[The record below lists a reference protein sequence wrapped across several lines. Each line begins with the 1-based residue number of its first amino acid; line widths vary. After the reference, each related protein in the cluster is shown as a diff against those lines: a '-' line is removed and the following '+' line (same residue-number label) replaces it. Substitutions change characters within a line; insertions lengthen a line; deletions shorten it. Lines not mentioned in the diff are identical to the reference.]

1 MGCQSAQCRL
11 ASSVITAPCFLSSMS
26 RVSGLGAGESLSS
39 CPRIWKTWRRFP
51 NSYAHRA
58 HSDQTFPLLFLS
70 LLPHFLPSATLMFR
84 NPTPRHKTATRICL
98 EETFP
103 CPSVITP
110 TYLPAAP
117 LLGDVFTL
125 LVRLRPPEMG
135 NVVVIGAVC
144 RYWEGDFVSGGR
156 KRRVLLQS
164 GG

>member
-1 MGCQSAQCRL
+1 
-11 ASSVITAPCFLSSMS
+11 
-26 RVSGLGAGESLSS
+26 
-39 CPRIWKTWRRFP
+39 
-51 NSYAHRA
+51 
-58 HSDQTFPLLFLS
+58 
-70 LLPHFLPSATLMFR
+70 MFR

-144 RYWEGDFVSGGR
+144 RYWEGDFACGGWNGW
-156 KRRVLLQS
+156 KID
-164 GG
+164 